1 MIPILNTCAISFET
15 LVGIWIFSKIFP
27 KRDCMQK
34 RQIAAEL
41 IFWIF
46 FLFVMFHNWGQN
58 IPLVVQLCIG
68 GLCSA
73 LLLIFRCR
81 IDRQTPGRLSVSI
94 MRSCLQYLELAI
106 VLGLLA
112 WNGWL
117 GYISTGMVMIGSF
130 PLPLYNYLHHQCNA
144 FSAYVWGFLFG
155 ATTQL
160 IHGTYLV
167 YISGTTRKTLGELNT
182 RGGLLTYHTIILT
195 FLVAFFIFAL
205 AKYFSLD
212 RILHKYF
219 VRYRF
224 QLLLL
229 ASIETLAINY
239 FTDLGNDGI
248 TQKDVGRV
256 LIITL
261 LLIFLILVLITGFIK
276 RSLETENQLLDIRNS
291 SIERQYR
298 ELNASYNLN
307 RRLIHDEKHRLQ
319 FLEECLKN
327 NDFEQAQRVI
337 CQYRQ
342 TIREQTPRTWTCIPT
357 LDFIINMK
365 KAQMD
370 MQSITFRLD
379 AQLEKLS
386 IREDDFIVL
395 LGNLFDNAIEAAEKC
410 PPDSRFIALRMKQ
423 TGEMFLLTMQN
434 ASSEPPKTRGSR
446 FLTSKKDSAAHGL
459 GVESIRHIVQKYDGT
474 VTFSYDTS
482 SFQVQIRIAGST

>member
-27 KRDCMQK
+27 KRDCLQK
-34 RQIAAEL
+34 RQVAAEL
-41 IFWIF
+41 IFWMF

-58 IPLVVQLCIG
+58 IPLILQLCLG

-106 VLGLLA
+106 VLGLLS

-117 GYISTGMVMIGSF
+117 GYISIGMVLIGSF
-130 PLPLYNYLHHQCNA
+130 PLPLYCYLYHQCSI
-144 FSAYVWGFLFG
+144 FSAYAWSLLFA

-160 IHGTYLV
+160 IRGAYII
-167 YISGTTRKTLGELNT
+167 YISGTENKTLRILN
-182 RGGLLTYHTIILT
+182 RLGGIHTYQAVFLIFLVSAIIL
-195 FLVAFFIFAL
+195 VL
-205 AKYFSLD
+205 AKYFSID
-212 RILHKYF
+212 RILQENF

-224 QLLLL
+224 RLFLIGL
-229 ASIETLAINY
+229 AEALALNY
-239 FTDLGNDGI
+239 FTDLEYDGFDQTDI
-248 TQKDVGRV
+248 GRV
-256 LIITL
+256 LIIT
-261 LLIFLILVLITGFIK
+261 IFLILLILILITGFIK

-298 ELNASYNLN
+298 ELTASYTLN

-327 NDFEQAQRVI
+327 NDLEQAQKVI

-342 TIREQTPRTWTCIPT
+342 TIREQTPHTWTCIST

-379 AQLEKLS
+379 AQLEKLP

-410 PPDSRFIALRMKQ
+410 PPDNRFIALRMKQ

-434 ASSEPPKTRGSR
+434 ASAEPPKTRGSR

-482 SFQVQIRIAGST
+482 SFQVQIMIAGNA